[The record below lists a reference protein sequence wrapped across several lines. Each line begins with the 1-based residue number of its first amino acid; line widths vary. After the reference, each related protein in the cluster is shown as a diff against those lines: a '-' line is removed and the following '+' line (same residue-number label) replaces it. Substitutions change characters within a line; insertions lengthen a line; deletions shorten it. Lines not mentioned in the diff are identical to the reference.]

1 MLAYLLPLNCFACA
15 VVVAE
20 SESIDSIF
28 LRTVKQM
35 MAHAT
40 TNIAVS
46 LSFSTIVCVYLQSS
60 SFLNGRQGVLW
71 QTSIACS
78 FIKRSEH
85 SPSTLR
91 KHCGDVS
98 QHSTHSATEKIFVS
112 RTKSFR

>member
-60 SFLNGRQGVLW
+60 SFMADK
-71 QTSIACS
+71 SIACS

-85 SPSTLR
+85 SPSTLK

-98 QHSTHSATEKIFVS
+98 QRNGKDICFENEVI
-112 RTKSFR
+112 